1 MNQIVYKGSSPFQN
15 ITVLDRSRF
24 GGMHGRFRLLE
35 FTDDI
40 VQGVIDLEN
49 PSRLV
54 LSYSRTV
61 VDLIDHYAPEF
72 KEGFIIGHGIGVISS
87 YYSSRSLVTAEID
100 PLVVEISKKYFGYLG
115 NKIEIGDGRELL
127 KKQVDKSQ
135 DIIFLD
141 AYSGNS
147 IPFHLTTQE
156 FFFLTSQKLTNDGI
170 LFVNYIGRVRDDEIM
185 RKLFATISSVYP
197 YVKVFAPEP
206 QSRILQNIFFVASQQ
221 VLENYSPHEASPIQ
235 VIGGKVLSD

>member
-15 ITVLDRSRF
+15 ITVLDRSRL
-24 GGMHGRFRLLE
+24 GGMHGRFRLLK
-35 FTDDI
+35 FTEDI
-40 VQGVIDLEN
+40 VQGVIDLED

-61 VDLIDHYAPEF
+61 VDLIDHYAPDF
-72 KEGFIIGHGIGVISS
+72 KAGFVIGHGIGVISS
-87 YYSSRSLVTAEID
+87 YYSSRNLLTAEID

-115 NKIEIGDGRELL
+115 NKIDIGDGREVL
-127 KKQVDKSQ
+127 KKQGDKSQ

-141 AYSGNS
+141 AYNGNS

-156 FFFLTSQKLTNDGI
+156 FFFLTSQKLTEDGI
-170 LFVNYIGRVRDDEIM
+170 LFVNYIGRVEDDEIL

-206 QSRILQNIFFVASQQ
+206 QRRILQNIFFVASQQ
-221 VLENYSPHEASPIQ
+221 VLENYSPLEASPIQ